1 MAFLYCAQKLAQYIT
16 TNDDSRV
23 GARETVDIQEVESDR
38 WRSYLGIDG
47 GWGRYTPGRPW
58 VETYCPAAI
67 GQAEMGMGI

>member
-1 MAFLYCAQKLAQYIT
+1 MTIAEQ
-16 TNDDSRV
+16 
-23 GARETVDIQEVESDR
+23 AREEQWIFGKWRVESDR
-38 WRSYLGIDG
+38 WWSYLGIDG